1 MLLIDGMHDNAYN
14 AWNFSFNACLFLGFL
29 VVWSWFFLWMNRLL
43 CCLVSN
49 FTWFYF
55 LTQDYKV
62 HQEEILTKLV
72 QIMRERVL
80 YHLRKLP
87 PVVESWNRPID
98 TDSQPSLIA
107 KEIVKVTNCK
117 LECSKFQIH

>member
-1 MLLIDGMHDNAYN
+1 
-14 AWNFSFNACLFLGFL
+14 
-29 VVWSWFFLWMNRLL
+29 MNRLL

-49 FTWFYF
+49 LTWFYF

-87 PVVESWNRPID
+87 PVVESWNRPVD